1 MHAAAVFEQENSE
14 FEHWRE
20 FSVCARA
27 LSGSIRWLE
36 NLNGGN
42 NWEGVA
48 GRQEM
53 TLKVWG
59 LERVRTAAL
68 RVRRTASSVGGY
80 GEAQNQTRAASS
92 SRPEHPGPD

>member
-42 NWEGVA
+42 NWEVLA

-53 TLKVWG
+53 TLKIWAFGG
-59 LERVRTAAL
+59 LNEYGRRCVLDGL
-68 RVRRTASSVGGY
+68 RRRSEGRRAS
-80 GEAQNQTRAASS
+80 EPDASCEQQPAGAS
-92 SRPEHPGPD
+92 WS